1 MLFLRLF
8 KESVLFALN
17 ALVVNK
23 LRTFLSLLGI
33 SIGIFTIITV
43 FTLVDSLENNLNK
56 SVQKLGNDAIYV
68 QKWPWEFGSDYPWWK
83 YFNRPSP
90 SFKDFEQ
97 IQKRAGNN
105 IKAVAFQISIN
116 DKIVKFRNKN
126 VENVTVIAASHDYN
140 QTRVLDIER
149 GRYFTAADSRSGKN
163 YVLLG
168 YEVANG
174 LFEQA
179 DPVGQ
184 SVKINGRNLK
194 VLGVFKKEGEDILN
208 SSIDNSVLI
217 PINYARNIV
226 DTKSDNYDPKI
237 IIKASEGIAL
247 NELSNE
253 MKGQIR
259 SIRRLSPREVD
270 DFSLNQSSM
279 LSLQLDSLFGVVNIA
294 GWIIG
299 GFSIL
304 VGGFGIANIMFV
316 SVKERTNIIGIQ
328 KSLGAKN
335 YFILLQFLVEAVVLS
350 IIGGIIGLIIV
361 YIITLVAAAFD
372 FALIL
377 SLSNCLLGLSVSAII
392 GVISG
397 FLPAW
402 NASQLNPVE
411 AIRAK

>member
-90 SFKDFEQ
+90 SYQDFEK
-97 IQKRAGNN
+97 IQKRAGAN

-116 DKIVKFRNKN
+116 DKTVKYRNKN
-126 VENVTVIAASHDYN
+126 VENVNVIAASHDFD
-140 QTRVLDIER
+140 QTRVLDFER
-149 GRYFTAADSRSGKN
+149 GRYFTVADSRSGKN

-168 YEVANG
+168 FEVAKG
-174 LFEQA
+174 LFENA

-184 SVKINGRNLK
+184 TVKISGRNLK

-208 SSIDNSVLI
+208 SSIDNAVFI

-226 DTKSDNYDPKI
+226 DTKSDNFDPKI
-237 IIKASEGIAL
+237 IIKAASNITL
-247 NELSNE
+247 NELANE

-259 SIRRLSPREVD
+259 AIRRLSPREDD

-299 GFSIL
+299 GF
-304 VGGFGIANIMFV
+304 

-372 FALIL
+372 FELVL
-377 SLSNCLLGLSVSAII
+377 SLANCMLGLGVSAII
-392 GVISG
+392 GVLSG

-402 NASQLNPVE
+402 NASQLNPVD